1 MTGLNIALWKLNII
15 ECRVVGHMT
24 GSQHVGGPFCAERVP
39 KKPLSRCASLGSI
52 ACLITTALFL
62 NISLR

>member
-15 ECRVVGHMT
+15 EHMTGVVGHMT

-39 KKPLSRCASLGSI
+39 MKPLSRCAS
-52 ACLITTALFL
+52 
-62 NISLR
+62 